1 MQDQDFADLVAGM
14 SEAYLCEFLQVDL
27 KTLRRWKAGTT
38 PAPHAVRLLLRLK
51 LEGELTALGGD
62 AWEGFRLGR
71 DGLLYIPLFHR
82 GFDPLQ
88 IQAMFFTTQ
97 DAWADK
103 RDVNALQRDLA
114 ALRADYDALAR
125 REAFYRRQCQIE
137 SRMGL
142 MLARIVG

>member
-1 MQDQDFADLVAGM
+1 MLDEEFADLVAGM
-14 SEAYLCEFLQVDL
+14 NEAYLCEYLQINL
-27 KTLRRWKAGTT
+27 KTFRRWKAGTIT
-38 PAPHAVRLLLRLK
+38 APHAARLLLKLK
-51 LEGELTALGGD
+51 INGDLSALAGD

-82 GFDPLQ
+82 GFNPHQLK
-88 IQAMFFTTQ
+88 AMFFTTQ

-103 RDVNALQRDLA
+103 RDVKALQRDLA
-114 ALRADYDALAR
+114 ALRAAYDDLLK

-137 SRMGL
+137 SKMGL